1 MRWGLGQRGTL
12 FVAQSPHTWPG
23 APITHT
29 GLEFGKDVAQH
40 AEGLLQDVPQGRVG
54 HGLQD
59 LERQSQLSLQSHGAL
74 PHLRRGDRTQVRAVH
89 EREQDLRDW
98 RRGPRR
104 AQVKVKVRGQVR
116 GHSPCGQRRG
126 TGQGDRR
133 GGRGERDKG
142 EGKAKGLPEAAQER
156 DQLRAGLGLT
166 LPTHLQLLEV
176 PGPGEWAG
184 AAAPVLQ
191 QEGLFLGS
199 KGRGQPAAGGLD
211 EVRPPG

>member
-1 MRWGLGQRGTL
+1 M
-12 FVAQSPHTWPG
+12 
-23 APITHT
+23 
-29 GLEFGKDVAQH
+29 
-40 AEGLLQDVPQGRVG
+40 
-54 HGLQD
+54 
-59 LERQSQLSLQSHGAL
+59 
-74 PHLRRGDRTQVRAVH
+74 
-89 EREQDLRDW
+89 
-98 RRGPRR
+98 
-104 AQVKVKVRGQVR
+104 KVKVRGQVR

-176 PGPGEWAG
+176 PRPREWAG

-199 KGRGQPAAGGLD
+199 KGRGQPAAGVLD

>member
-1 MRWGLGQRGTL
+1 MW
-12 FVAQSPHTWPG
+12 
-23 APITHT
+23 
-29 GLEFGKDVAQH
+29 
-40 AEGLLQDVPQGRVG
+40 AEEGNG
-54 HGLQD
+54 
-59 LERQSQLSLQSHGAL
+59 S
-74 PHLRRGDRTQVRAVH
+74 
-89 EREQDLRDW
+89 
-98 RRGPRR
+98 
-104 AQVKVKVRGQVR
+104 
-116 GHSPCGQRRG
+116 
-126 TGQGDRR
+126 
-133 GGRGERDKG
+133 GGRGGGGGGRGDRDKG